1 MYTQNTNTSKSSRS
15 SSVTTYP
22 NTEAISKMKQIS
34 SKELQVT
41 ETHEPIN
48 SDNPKTFEI
57 GKDST
62 TKFEQDENLL
72 ILILTLLLS
81 FDSECDSSL
90 YLLIALTFI
99 LPNQ

>member
-1 MYTQNTNTSKSSRS
+1 MYTQSTNTSKLSRN

-34 SKELQVT
+34 SKEMQVT
-41 ETHEPIN
+41 ETPELIN
-48 SDNPKTFEI
+48 LDNTNTFEI
-57 GKDST
+57 SKDST
-62 TKFEQDENLL
+62 PKFEQDENLL
-72 ILILTLLLS
+72 ILILTLLIS
-81 FDSECDSSL
+81 FDSECNSSL